1 MNYISSITK
10 SQITVM
16 SNITNSRNFLKGK
29 DITEGDRPTFE
40 VLEATIANKQEQK
53 ADGTW
58 GDATKTEPHY
68 DRETKKYIDVT
79 NTPVSYNLVMIDADE
94 SIKCPKVWHINM
106 QSDTAVDKFEKV
118 MQDKGLELNKDAP
131 RGSSIDAA
139 IGMEIT
145 FERISNI
152 GFPPSVVPMV

>member
-1 MNYISSITK
+1 
-10 SQITVM
+10 
-16 SNITNSRNFLKGK
+16 
-29 DITEGDRPTFE
+29 
-40 VLEATIANKQEQK
+40 
-53 ADGTW
+53 
-58 GDATKTEPHY
+58 
-68 DRETKKYIDVT
+68 
-79 NTPVSYNLVMIDADE
+79 MIDADE

-118 MQDKGLELNKDAP
+118 MQDQGLELNKDAP
-131 RGSSIDAA
+131 RGSSIDTA

>member
-29 DITEGDRPTFE
+29 DINEGDRPTYE
-40 VLEATIANKQEQK
+40 VISAIIANKQKQLT
-53 ADGTW
+53 DGTW
-58 GDATKTEPHY
+58 GDDTKTDEHY
-68 DRETKKYIDVT
+68 DRETKSRVSLSYV
-79 NTPVSYNLVMIDADE
+79 PVCYQLEMVEADE
-94 SIKCPKVWHINM
+94 SIKCPKVFHIHM

-118 MQDKGLELNKDAP
+118 MEDQGLELNKDAP